1 MLTFN
6 VAAGPMSREIVEAVF
21 HYSTTKKVQ
30 VALIASK
37 NQIDYDSGYV
47 ENWSTY
53 RFMEFVNAMRVVY
66 PDAKVVICRDHCG
79 PNFNNIGNLEDTY
92 ETIRVD
98 IEQGFDLIHIDF
110 CKMDARHDDQITEA
124 ILAIEYAKSLN
135 PEIKFEIGTDEITGG
150 LIDLAQLDND
160 IRRFKAVC
168 DPEFYVINT
177 GSHTLENRQVGTFDQ
192 QFASRASA
200 VVRSY
205 GMKVKEHNADFLTP
219 EQIQLRRGIIDA
231 VNIAPQ
237 LGVCQTR
244 FSLMKAE
251 ENGVPFGDWCGKV
264 YASEKWRKWLLP
276 GTDPIQNRR
285 LCVEAAGHYCFT
297 DRKYEILRE
306 DLAKMAGVTK
316 GDYIN
321 LIAKIL
327 DLYQTNLE

>member
-1 MLTFN
+1 MFKFR
-6 VAAGPMSREIVEAVF
+6 VAAGPMSQEIVEAVF
-21 HYSTTKKVQ
+21 QYSAEKRVQ
-30 VALIASK
+30 LALIASK

-53 RFMEFVNAMRVVY
+53 RFMEVVRALRIVY
-66 PDAKVVICRDHCG
+66 PTADVVICRDHCG

-110 CKMDARHDDQITEA
+110 CKMDACHDDQITEA
-124 ILAIEYAKSLN
+124 ILAIEYAQSLN
-135 PEIKFEIGTDEITGG
+135 PDIRFEIGTDEITGG
-150 LIDLAQLDND
+150 LIDLNQLESD

-177 GSHTLENRQVGTFDQ
+177 GSHTLENRQVGTFERD
-192 QFASRASA
+192 FVIRASNL
-200 VVRSY
+200 VRSY

-244 FSLMKAE
+244 FSLAQAE
-251 ENGVPFGDWCGKV
+251 LTGVPFGDWCQRV
-264 YASEKWRKWLLP
+264 YDSGKWRKWLQP
-276 GTDPIQNRR
+276 RTDPLKNRI

-297 DRKYEILRE
+297 DRKYERLRE
-306 DLAKMAGVTK
+306 DLNKMSNVTK
-316 GDYIN
+316 GDF
-321 LIAKIL
+321 LKVTTKIL
-327 DLYQTNLE
+327 GLYDENLK